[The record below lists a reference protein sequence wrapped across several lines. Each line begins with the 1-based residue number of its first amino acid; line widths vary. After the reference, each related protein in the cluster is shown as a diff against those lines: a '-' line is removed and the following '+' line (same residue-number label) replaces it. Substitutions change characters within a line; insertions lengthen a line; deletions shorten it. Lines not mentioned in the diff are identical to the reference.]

1 MMQKQEQG
9 KIAVLIDG
17 ENISRKYIKLIM
29 DEVNEFGTPTYKR
42 VYADF
47 SDGSASS
54 WKDELRKYALT
65 PVFQINYTKNK
76 NASDS
81 AMIIDAMD
89 ILYTGNVTG
98 FCIVTSDSDF
108 TKLANRLR
116 EAGMLVI
123 GMGEQK
129 TPISLVSACETFKYL
144 DLLYKTEDKS
154 KYPGNDKKMGEYTGN
169 NFYSKKKGN
178 VSVVPVSPYD
188 DYGIDIYD
196 EKIEESILTMDE
208 LGEEIATIIELKSD
222 EDGWINQSE
231 IGIQLSKRLP
241 GFDPRNYGYAK
252 LGKLIQSFDFLET
265 DAVPSS
271 KNPKLSIVYVRIK

>member
-1 MMQKQEQG
+1 
-9 KIAVLIDG
+9 
-17 ENISRKYIKLIM
+17 
-29 DEVNEFGTPTYKR
+29 
-42 VYADF
+42 
-47 SDGSASS
+47 
-54 WKDELRKYALT
+54 
-65 PVFQINYTKNK
+65 
-76 NASDS
+76 
-81 AMIIDAMD
+81 
-89 ILYTGNVTG
+89 
-98 FCIVTSDSDF
+98 
-108 TKLANRLR
+108 
-116 EAGMLVI
+116 
-123 GMGEQK
+123 
-129 TPISLVSACETFKYL
+129 
-144 DLLYKTEDKS
+144 
-154 KYPGNDKKMGEYTGN
+154 
-169 NFYSKKKGN
+169 
-178 VSVVPVSPYD
+178 VVPVSPYD